1 MNNKPLRSITAIF
14 VVSRVMRQ
22 CIVVIIGLLAVAVS
36 HGQQARVQGTITN
49 EEGVS
54 IPGAYIRNLA
64 NIRESTVSDEEG
76 RYSIDLE
83 PGTVVLVYSFVGLKS
98 KELTVRL
105 TPGASV
111 ERNVK
116 LKRATNL
123 DVVEVYGDGTRERPM
138 QRIDPKVANRIPSP
152 RGTIEDLLLQ
162 APVNFTS
169 ELSSSYSVRGGSFDE
184 NLVYVNDIQVYRP
197 FLVRAG
203 QQEGLSFPNADMV
216 DNIYFSAGGFE
227 AKYGD
232 RMSSVL
238 DITYRTPTKFR
249 GTMTASM
256 LGLAFQVE
264 DINKKGTFT
273 HNTGIR
279 YRDNSYVLGSLDE
292 QGDYNPRYF
301 DVQTYL
307 TWKPTEFGLWTYSFL
322 GNVSQNRYNFIPR
335 TRETD
340 VGTLNEALRLTI
352 FFDGQ
357 EETGFETLFG
367 AFSADRSTDR
377 GRLRFI
383 ASGFQTFEYETFD
396 VFGQYFLDELER
408 DLGSDTFGEVLQN
421 RGVGSFLNHA
431 RNDLEAYVLN
441 LTHTGVQTLGQDKHV
456 LEWGV
461 RLQQERVQDVLSE
474 WSYLDSAGFAIPRQP
489 DSIGYTM
496 PDLQPERLIA
506 FEDVIRA
513 RNDVSS
519 TRLTGFVQ
527 DTWRTETED
536 GHEFHFNAGLRGN
549 YWSFNNQF
557 VGGPRAHMAFTPK
570 WYKND
575 EDEADA
581 DTLYTRDVVF
591 TLAGG
596 YYFQPAFYREMRR
609 FDGSV
614 NENIRAQRALHV
626 VAGVDYIFEKW
637 GRPFKFTG
645 ELYYKDLSSLIPYEI
660 DNVRLRYYAMNNARG
675 FATGAD
681 IMLNGEFIKGIQS
694 WMRLSVLRTAEDIDD
709 DAYFDYFNNEGNLI
723 IPGFTLNST
732 PVDSVLVEPGFIP
745 RPTDQ
750 RVNLSML
757 FQDEMP
763 RWPEYKVL
771 VSLFYGTGLPFGPP
785 TSQRY
790 LQTLR
795 TSSYRRVDIGFSR
808 DLFTRES
815 DDRKR
820 MKWVKSGYVS
830 LEVFNVLGVNNTIN
844 HTWIRDV
851 NGRVYAIPNFLTGR
865 RLNLKFSISF

>member
-1 MNNKPLRSITAIF
+1 MRRTSQLSFF
-14 VVSRVMRQ
+14 VVSRVMHRT
-22 CIVVIIGLLAVAVS
+22 LLICFSLCFGFIAHA
-36 HGQQARVQGTITN
+36 QKARVS
-49 EEGVS
+49 GV
-54 IPGAYIRNLA
+54 
-64 NIRESTVSDEEG
+64 VSDENGATIPGCYVRLLENPRVVTLTNEQG
-76 RYSIDLE
+76 EYTIDLDA
-83 PGTVVLVYSFVGLKS
+83 GNVVLVFSFVGKKNREES
-98 KELTVRL
+98 FRL
-105 TPGASV
+105 APGASV
-111 ERNVK
+111 ERNVT
-116 LKRATNL
+116 LVRSTNL
-123 DVVEVYGDGTRERPM
+123 ETVEVIGDNTRGKPL

-152 RGTIEDLLLQ
+152 RGTVEDLLLQ

-216 DNIYFSAGGFE
+216 DNIFFSAGGFE
-227 AKYGD
+227 SKYGD

-238 DITYRTPTKFR
+238 DITYRRPSEFR

-256 LGLAFQVE
+256 LGLSFQVE
-264 DINKKGTFT
+264 DVNKKGTFT

-279 YRDNSYVLGSLDE
+279 YRDNSYVLGTLDE

-301 DVQTYL
+301 DVQTFL
-307 TWKPTEFGLWTYSFL
+307 TWKPEPFGMWTYSFL
-322 GNVSQNRYNFIPR
+322 GNISQNRYNFVPQ

-340 VGTLNEALRLTI
+340 VGTINEALRLTI

-357 EETGFETLFG
+357 EETGFETYFG
-367 AFSADRSTDR
+367 ALSAERATDR

-383 ASGFQTFEYETFD
+383 GSAFQTFEYETFD
-396 VFGQYFLDELER
+396 ILGQYFLDELER
-408 DLGSDTFGEVLQN
+408 DLGSDSFGEVLRN

-441 LTHTGVQTLGQDKHV
+441 FTHTGLQTIGNDEHV

-461 RLQQERVQDVLSE
+461 RLQQERVQDILSE
-474 WSYLDSAGFAIPRQP
+474 WTYLDSAGYGIPRQP
-489 DSIGYTM
+489 DSIGYTV
-496 PDLQPERLIA
+496 PQLQPERNIV
-506 FEDVIRA
+506 FDDVIRA

-519 TRLTGFVQ
+519 SRVTGFIQ
-527 DTWRTETED
+527 NTWRSVSEKGEWN
-536 GHEFHFNAGLRGN
+536 FNAGVRGN

-557 VGGPRAHMAFTPK
+557 VGGPRANLSFTPR
-570 WYKND
+570 WYD
-575 EDEADA
+575 EEASTT
-581 DTLYTRDVVF
+581 DTLRRRDIVF
-591 TLAGG
+591 SIAGG
-596 YYFQPAFYREMRR
+596 YYWQPAFYREMRR

-614 NENIRAQRALHV
+614 NEEIRAQRAIHL
-626 VAGVDYIFEKW
+626 VAGMDYLFEKW
-637 GRPFKFTG
+637 GRPFKLTT
-645 ELYYKDLSSLIPYEI
+645 EIYYKDLSSLIPYEVE
-660 DNVRLRYYAMNNARG
+660 NVRLRYYATNNARG

-681 IMLNGEFIKGIQS
+681 VMLNGEFISGIQS
-694 WMRLSVLRTAEDIDD
+694 WMRLSVLRTAEDLNDD
-709 DAYFDYFNNEGNLI
+709 FYYDFFNDEGNLI

-732 PVDSVLVEPGFIP
+732 AVDSVLVEPGFIP

-771 VSLFYGTGLPFGPP
+771 VSIFYGTGLPFGPP
-785 TSQRY
+785 TADRY

-795 TSSYRRVDIGFSR
+795 TSAYRRVDIGFSR
-808 DLFTRES
+808 DLFTRNS
-815 DDRKR
+815 GDRKR
-820 MKWVKSGYVS
+820 MKWAREGYVS

-851 NGRVYAIPNFLTGR
+851 SGRVYAIPNFLTGR
-865 RLNLKFSISF
+865 RINLKFSMSF